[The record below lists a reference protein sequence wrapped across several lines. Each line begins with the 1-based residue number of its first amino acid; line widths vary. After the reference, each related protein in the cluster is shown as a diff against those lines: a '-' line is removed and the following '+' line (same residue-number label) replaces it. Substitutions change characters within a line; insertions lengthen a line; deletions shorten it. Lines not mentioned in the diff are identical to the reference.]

1 MKSFLGGLAILLSL
15 CASLAWAQ
23 SSTAGTV
30 AGQVVDPQNAV
41 IPGAAVRV
49 IDTSTNTSLTTSTN
63 DAGRYVFPQVAPGPY
78 RIVFSK
84 QGFSNFQVTGQEV
97 LVGQV
102 LTIDAKLEVGPI
114 STTVEVT
121 STAGAGLQT
130 MNATVG
136 NTLSGQSLLL
146 LPNLSRDVQTFSVLQ
161 PGVNPSGFASGTAFD
176 QNTYQLDGGNIT
188 DDLAGTTVLYQ
199 TSYAG
204 LGGSQGGSIAVGVI
218 PTPVESIEEFKVSTS
233 NQTSDFNNSSGM
245 QVQLVTKRGANQYHG
260 SLYMFYFDTT
270 LGAANSWTNNHTPFS
285 FGSQSLP
292 YTPIISNHRDR
303 FGGAVGGP
311 IAPRKF
317 LGGKWF
323 YFFNY
328 EGLRFPNAGL
338 YTGRSVPSLLMRAGV
353 IQVPN
358 SAGAYIPYN
367 LNPGPVTVA
376 GVTYAPAVCP
386 AGSCDPR
393 GLGLNPIVSK
403 IWNTQMPLPNNPLGG
418 DEYNTQGFLATIRL
432 PQTSNAYVGRID
444 HDFSDKWHWYGTYRD
459 LKFVNLTNSQVDIG
473 GVFRGDTLGVPAAVA
488 PRPQQPSFWAT
499 GLTTSIT
506 PNTTN
511 TVVFNYTR
519 TFWQWGSQNAPPQLP
534 GLGGAVEIGGEGA
547 GLNALIPYNVNSNGV
562 KQRFWDGQDK
572 QLRDDLTMLKG
583 NHLLGFGGAWQ
594 RNFDY
599 FSRTDNGS
607 VNDQIVY
614 QITSAGINFTNS
626 PYIPTTV
633 PSSQLTN
640 YETLYAEV
648 LGIVNQPQVM
658 YARSGPQLNLEPV
671 GTPATD
677 KDIIPYYS
685 VYFFDT
691 WHAKPSFTVTYGL
704 GWNLEMPPYELHG
717 SQVELVDSSGNLIDT
732 NDFFAQREKAA
743 LAGSAYTPQIG
754 FELVRNV
761 GSGLKYPYNPYYGGF
776 SPRASLAWNPHFND
790 GILGKVFGNGK
801 TVLRG
806 GWGRIFGRLNG
817 VNLVLVPLLGPG
829 LLQGVTCPGASSN
842 GQCLGS
848 SNVDPANAFRIGAD
862 GLTAPLPPVSQTLP
876 QPFFPGVGDNPGSVD
891 PAALDPN
898 FRPNRTDHFTLTL
911 QREINSKMQVEA
923 GYIGKIIRNEFMEE
937 NLDAVPY
944 MTTLNGQSFAQAYSQ
959 LYQQMFFSGVSA
971 TNVSAQP
978 FLEAALGGANSAY
991 CAGFTSCTAALASKN
1006 TSLIKATAVS
1016 DLWSAM
1022 NKVSSW
1028 TLGRTMLDQAVPG
1041 GTTGQATSISMLGSN
1056 GWGNYNALFVTYR
1069 VNNWHGVTA
1078 ISNFTWGRA
1087 LGTATV
1093 PQFGSGFTALTP
1105 FDVGAN
1111 YGSQN
1116 FDIKFLYNLS
1126 MYYQPPVFRGQHGVL
1141 GKVLG
1146 GWVIS
1151 PLFTAQSGAATS
1163 VSYSEGNCTGCEAF
1177 GEATPPAAIASTA
1190 EEAVG
1195 FLPYTG
1201 TTSVKYNQYGGTGSN
1216 IVFGTN
1222 AVGTKVPSYGLNMFS
1237 NPAAVYSEF
1246 RPCVLG
1252 YDASCGGSFNLRG
1265 LPTWNL
1271 DLSIVK
1277 DVSFHEGRA
1286 GAQLFIAITNALNHF
1301 QASNPSLSL
1310 TSPTSFGQITSQAN
1324 TPRNM
1329 EFGLRL
1335 HF

>member
-1 MKSFLGGLAILLSL
+1 MV
-15 CASLAWAQ
+15 WAQ

-30 AGQVVDPQNAV
+30 AGQVVDTQSLA
-41 IPGAAVRV
+41 IPGAEVKIV
-49 IDTSTNTSLTTSTN
+49 DTSTNTSFSTLTN
-63 DAGRYVFPQVAPGPY
+63 KAGRYVFPQVTPGSY
-78 RIVFSK
+78 TIVFSK
-84 QGFSNFQVTGQEV
+84 PKFARFEVTGQDV
-97 LVGQV
+97 LLGQL
-102 LTIDAKLEVGPI
+102 LTIDAKLAVGAI
-114 STTVEVT
+114 STTVDVS
-121 STAGAGLQT
+121 STAGSGLQT

-136 NTLSGQSLLL
+136 NTVSGQSLLL
-146 LPNLSRDVQTFSVLQ
+146 LPNLSRDVQTLSVLQ
-161 PGVNPSGFASGTAFD
+161 PGVNPSGFAAGTAND

-188 DDLAGTTVLYQ
+188 DDLAGTTVAYQ

-204 LGGSQGGSIAVGVI
+204 LGGSQGGSIAVGVM
-218 PTPVESIEEFKVSTS
+218 PTPVESIEEFKVSIS

-245 QVQLVTKRGANQYHG
+245 QVQLVTKRGSNQYHG
-260 SLYMFYFDTT
+260 ALYMFYFDTT

-303 FGGAVGGP
+303 FGGAIGGP
-311 IAPRKF
+311 IAPKAF
-317 LGGKWF
+317 LGGKWYF
-323 YFFNY
+323 FFNY

-338 YTGRSVPSLLMRAGV
+338 YTGRSVPSPLMRAGV

-358 SAGAYIPYN
+358 SAGVYVPYN

-393 GLGLNPIVSK
+393 SLGLNPIVSK

-418 DEYNTQGFLATIRL
+418 DEYNTQGLLATIRA
-432 PQTSNAYVGRID
+432 PQTSNTYVGRID

-459 LKFVNLTNSQVDIG
+459 LRFVNLTANQVDIG
-473 GVFRGDTLGVPAAVA
+473 GVFPGDAFGVPAAVA

-506 PNTTN
+506 PSTTN
-511 TVVFNYTR
+511 TLVFNYTR
-519 TFWQWGSQNAPPQLP
+519 TFWQYGSQNAPPQLP
-534 GLGGAVEIGGEGA
+534 GLGGAVEIGGEAA
-547 GLNALIPYNVNSNGV
+547 GLNALIPYNVNANGV
-562 KQRFWDGQDK
+562 RQRFWDGQDK
-572 QLRDDLTMLKG
+572 LLRDDLTTLKG
-583 NHLLGFGGAWQ
+583 NHLLGFGGAYQ

-599 FSRTDNGS
+599 FSRTDNGNG

-614 QITSAGINFTNS
+614 QIASTGINFTNS
-626 PYIPTTV
+626 PYIPATV
-633 PSSQLTN
+633 PSSQLSN
-640 YETLYAEV
+640 YESLYSEV

-658 YARSGPQLNLEPV
+658 YARSSPQLSLQPV
-671 GTPATD
+671 GTAASD
-677 KDIIPYYS
+677 RDIIPYYS
-685 VYFFDT
+685 VYFHDA
-691 WHAKPSFTVTYGL
+691 WHVKPSFTVTYGL
-704 GWNLEMPPYELHG
+704 GWNLEMPPYEIHG
-717 SQVELVDSSGNLIDT
+717 SQVELVDADGNPIDT
-732 NDFFAQREKAA
+732 GSFIAQREKAA
-743 LAGSAYTPQIG
+743 LAGAAYAPQIG

-761 GSGLKYPYNPYYGGF
+761 GSGLKYPYNPYYGEF
-776 SPRASLAWNPHFND
+776 SPRASFAWNPHFSG
-790 GILGKVFGNGK
+790 GILGKVFGDGK
-801 TVLRG
+801 SVLRG

-817 VNLVLVPLLGPG
+817 VDLVLAPLLGPG
-829 LLQGVTCPGASSN
+829 LLQGVPCFGASSN

-848 SNVDPANAFRIGAD
+848 SNVDPTNAFRIGTD
-862 GLTAPLPPVSQTLP
+862 GLAAPLPSVSQTLP
-876 QPFFPGVGDNPGSVD
+876 QPFFPGVGTNPEAVD
-891 PAALDPN
+891 PTAIDPN
-898 FRPNRTDHFTLTL
+898 FRPDRTDHFTLTL
-911 QREINSKMQVEA
+911 QREINSKMELEV
-923 GYIGKIIRNEFMEE
+923 GYIGKIIRNEVMEE

-971 TNVSAQP
+971 ANVSAQP
-978 FLEAALGGANSAY
+978 FLESALGGASSAY

-1006 TSLIKATAVS
+1006 TSLIKETAVS

-1022 NKVSSW
+1022 NKVPSW

-1041 GTTGQATSISMLGSN
+1041 NTAGQTTSIDMYGSN
-1056 GWGNYNALFVTYR
+1056 GWGNYNALFVSYR

-1087 LGTATV
+1087 LGTAIV
-1093 PQFGSGFTALTP
+1093 PQFGSGATPLTP
-1105 FDVGAN
+1105 FDIGAN
-1111 YGSQN
+1111 YGAQN

-1126 MYYQPPVFRGQHGVL
+1126 MYYQPPVFRGQRGVL
-1141 GKVLG
+1141 GKALG

-1151 PLFTAQSGAATS
+1151 PLFTAQSGSGAA

-1177 GEATPPAAIASTA
+1177 GEATPPAALVSAA
-1190 EEAVG
+1190 ENAVG
-1195 FLPYTG
+1195 FMPYTG
-1201 TTSVKYNQYGGTGSN
+1201 TTSVKYGQYGGTGSN
-1216 IVFGTN
+1216 IVFGAN
-1222 AVGTKVPSYGLNMFS
+1222 GVGTKAPSYGLNMFS

-1252 YDASCGGSFNLRG
+1252 YDTSCGGADNLRG

-1286 GAQLFIAITNALNHF
+1286 GAQIFIAITNALNHF
-1301 QASNPSLSL
+1301 QPSNPSLSL
-1310 TSPTSFGQITSQAN
+1310 TSPTSFGQIASQAN
-1324 TPRNM
+1324 IPRNM
-1329 EFGLRL
+1329 EFGLRV